1 MGKGTPNPYEK
12 SFNQKKTAPG
22 NKPEPEVKSKQ
33 NPLEGLVESKP
44 NGKTTTFYLSDEA
57 IENLDQLARQNGCS
71 KSKALDLLL
80 RNLF

>member
-1 MGKGTPNPYEK
+1 MGSENPFAKSEK
-12 SFNQKKTAPG
+12 QKKVSPG
-22 NKPEPEVKSKQ
+22 SKHEPEQKNKQ

-57 IENLDQLARQNGCS
+57 IENLDQLARQNSCS